1 MSVAFEKYHGAG
13 NDFVMIDD
21 RDAVFNFS
29 KEQIAQICH
38 RRYGIGADGLILL
51 RRKEGFDFEMLYY
64 NADGGIGSMCGNGG
78 RCAAMFA
85 RKHGINKE
93 EMNFNTFDGAHH
105 ALLVN
110 NEIIKLSM
118 AAVSETENFQNDFV
132 LNTGS
137 PHYVKFVDDVD
148 AIDVVG
154 EGRNIRYSEKFIAEG
169 INVNF
174 AAIKNDLIQMRTYE
188 RGVEDETL
196 SCGTGTV
203 AVAIAVSIKL
213 NNKSVNQEFKLKA
226 PGGNLKV
233 YFTRREDRFEEV
245 WLEGP
250 VKHVYSGSFHF
261 SQ

>member
-1 MSVAFEKYHGAG
+1 MSVEFQKYHGAG

-21 RDAVFNFS
+21 RDAKFNFS

-38 RRYGIGADGLILL
+38 RRYGIGAYGLILI

-85 RKHGINKE
+85 KKLGINKE
-93 EMNFNTFDGAHH
+93 EMNFNAFDGAHH
-105 ALLVN
+105 ALFVN

-118 AAVSETENFQNDFV
+118 AAVSETENFQNDFI

-137 PHYVKFVDDVD
+137 PHYIKFVDDVNS
-148 AIDVVG
+148 IDVVR
-154 EGRNIRYSEKFIAEG
+154 EGKKIRYSEKFIAEG

-174 AAIKNDLIQMRTYE
+174 VTIKHDVIEMRTYE

-203 AVAIAVSIKL
+203 AVAIATSVKL
-213 NNKSVNQEFKLKA
+213 NNKTEKQQFNLKA

-233 YFTRREDRFEEV
+233 YFSRKEDCFKDV
-245 WLEGP
+245 WLEGS
-250 VKHVYSGSFHF
+250 VEHVYSGNFHF